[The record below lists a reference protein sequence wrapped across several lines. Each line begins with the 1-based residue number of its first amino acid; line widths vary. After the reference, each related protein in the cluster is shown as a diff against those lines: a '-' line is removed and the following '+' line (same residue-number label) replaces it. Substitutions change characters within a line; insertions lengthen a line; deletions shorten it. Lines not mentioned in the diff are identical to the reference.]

1 MLKKHFSSKHK
12 NRLLPKINS
21 QKRICVGESAL
32 NSNNDSSLETNNF
45 NENTEFN
52 RDNDNLIKKF
62 LCLIVRIKET
72 YSIADSIVNEIALEF
87 LAIFEEVLNIEEPMS
102 LLNEFKKYSKS
113 TYLQNKYLESSLE
126 TVSCKEIIASGK
138 VFHYISLKEQLTI
151 ILNEEKNYELIKS
164 ERGNN

>member
-1 MLKKHFSSKHK
+1 MLKKHYSTKHK

-21 QKRICVGESAL
+21 QKRRCVGESAI
-32 NSNNDSSLETNNF
+32 NSNNESSLETNYL

-52 RDNDNLIKKF
+52 RDDNLIEKF
-62 LCLIVRIKET
+62 LCLIVRIKEN

-87 LAIFEEVLNIEEPMS
+87 LAIFEEVLNTEEPMS
-102 LLNEFKKYSKS
+102 SLNEFKKYSKS
-113 TYLQNKYLESSLE
+113 TYLQNKYLENSLE

-151 ILNEEKNYELIKS
+151 ILNEEKNYELIRS